1 MLIGCKSNQ
10 ERADKILELLR
21 EKGLEGD
28 PTLIK
33 CRELKKQILTKKEID
48 DLDPSV
54 ILNTEGRIKICL
66 KIQNYIFFVLGRTRR
81 STAAR
86 TATKRSYTF
95 EEEDGAHKQQI
106 IAKLKRVVDSDSD
119 FGNE

>member
-1 MLIGCKSNQ
+1 M
-10 ERADKILELLR
+10 
-21 EKGLEGD
+21 
-28 PTLIK
+28 
-33 CRELKKQILTKKEID
+33 
-48 DLDPSV
+48 DPSV
-54 ILNTEGRIKICL
+54 ILNTEGIFKNLFINSN
-66 KIQNYIFFVLGRTRR
+66 NYLYFFGWIIGRTRR